1 MSEILY
7 YSNYCE
13 KCKKL
18 LQTLSTTKL
27 KEQIHF
33 LCIDK
38 RKRGSNNATY
48 IILENGQ
55 EIILPPTIT
64 KVPALLLLNRGHHV
78 LFGDQIYQHLQP
90 REISFTQEAT
100 NNQGEPECFTLS
112 SGGSNSM
119 MGVVSDN
126 FSFLDQSS
134 DSLSAKGDGGLRQL
148 HQYATLAHVDKIET
162 PPDNYVPDKIGE
174 VSLETLQQQRNQEIP
189 QRMGPPP
196 I

>member
-1 MSEILY
+1 MSEVLY
-7 YSNYCE
+7 YSNYCD

-18 LQTLSTTKL
+18 LQTLATTKL
-27 KEQIHF
+27 KDQIHF

-38 RKRGSNNATY
+38 RKRESNGATY

-100 NNQGEPECFTLS
+100 NNQGEPECFTL
-112 SGGSNSM
+112 GGSSNL
-119 MGVVSDN
+119 MGVVSDQ
-126 FSFLDQSS
+126 FSFLDQTS

-148 HQYATLAHVDKIET
+148 HQYATLEYVDKIET

-174 VSLETLQQQRNQEIP
+174 VSLEKLQQQRNKDLP
-189 QRMGPPP
+189 QKMGPPP